1 MAVSKTFFGL
11 RSGSTKNLTFS
22 VVDGKQVTRERV
34 SKVKNPKTG
43 AQSLQR
49 MKLAPAARFYRA
61 FESILSHS
69 FEGYAYGNRN
79 RQRFTQLALLRQ
91 DGPFMAKDN
100 VQVPI
105 SAYQISDGSLPS
117 VEFAFMGSQNRW
129 HFPDVN
135 VKDAKVSSVSKSLLA
150 LGKYQ
155 VGDQFTTLLVEEG
168 GKCSFSRFIISM
180 DDDSTVD
187 LWSLDKNSLVID
199 ANSKTYA
206 VGVIVSRKVGNSWL
220 RSKAFMQIGH
230 DANGAD
236 DNINNL
242 SGAVKSFGALERDA
256 DGVSKWYL
264 NHGSWFNGVIRP
276 VASSLGT
283 FMIGVPS
290 DGSEFVIF
298 TTTGDE
304 DGFLINGSKVA
315 STHKGSEVKDV
326 YLVHHP
332 FAKWGVSAGTGALN
346 PAAPKP
352 DPNNPNP

>member
-79 RQRFTQLALLRQ
+79 RQRFMQLALLRQ

-117 VEFAFMGSQNRW
+117 VECAFASQNRW
-129 HFPDVN
+129 HFPDVI

-150 LGKYQ
+150 HGKYQ

-168 GKCSFSRFIISM
+168 GKCSFSRFILSM

-187 LWSLDKNSLVID
+187 LWSFDKNTLVID
-199 ANSKTYA
+199 TKNKTYA

-220 RSKAFMQIGH
+220 RSKAFMQISH
-230 DANGAD
+230 DANDAD

-256 DGVSKWYL
+256 EGVSKWYL
-264 NHGSWFNGVIRP
+264 NHGSWFNGVIMP

-290 DGSEFVIF
+290 DGSDFVIF
-298 TTTGDE
+298 TTTGDK
-304 DGFLINGSKVA
+304 DGFLIIGNKVA
-315 STHKGSEVKDV
+315 STHKGSEVEDS
-326 YLVHHP
+326 YLVSHP
-332 FAKWGVSAGTGALN
+332 FAKWGVGSGTGSLN